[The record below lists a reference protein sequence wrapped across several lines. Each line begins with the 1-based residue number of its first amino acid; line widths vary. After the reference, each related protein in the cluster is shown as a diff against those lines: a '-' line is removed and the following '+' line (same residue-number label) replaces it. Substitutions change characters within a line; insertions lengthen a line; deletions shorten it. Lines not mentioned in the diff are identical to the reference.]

1 MRLTLSLKNL
11 VVLPGLDGTGEL
23 LSSFLAEAE
32 GKFETHMVRF
42 PKHKPFVYQQL
53 FPCIRE
59 ALPWGKPYSLLAD
72 SFSGHL
78 ALLFAEEQPQN
89 LESII
94 LCSSFFNNPAS
105 QTTWWNKVVGKDPC
119 KPPFTKEFLKTF
131 MFGEDCPDG
140 LLDKA
145 KEVFDSVPPE
155 ILEFRWNLAMKT
167 ETRRQLASS
176 KKPILFMAGNQDSLL
191 HEKHLADLALMQP
204 NMEVLRLEAPHALL
218 QRNPRE
224 AVAYVDAFVSQ
235 KLAMR

>member
-1 MRLTLSLKNL
+1 
-11 VVLPGLDGTGEL
+11 VV
-23 LSSFLAEAE
+23 
-32 GKFETHMVRF
+32 R
-42 PKHKPFVYQQL
+42 
-53 FPCIRE
+53 
-59 ALPWGKPYSLLAD
+59 
-72 SFSGHL
+72 
-78 ALLFAEEQPQN
+78 
-89 LESII
+89 
-94 LCSSFFNNPAS
+94 
-105 QTTWWNKVVGKDPC
+105 KDPF
-119 KPPFTKEFLKTF
+119 KPQFTKEFLKTF
-131 MFGEDCPDG
+131 LFGEDCPSG

-224 AVAYVDAFVSQ
+224 AAAYVDAFVSQ
-235 KLAMR
+235 KLAVR